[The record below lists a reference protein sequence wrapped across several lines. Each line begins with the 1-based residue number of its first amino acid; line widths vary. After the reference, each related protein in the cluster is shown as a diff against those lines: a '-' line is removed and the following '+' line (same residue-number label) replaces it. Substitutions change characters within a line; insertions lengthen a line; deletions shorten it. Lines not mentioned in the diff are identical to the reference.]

1 MYDQISADF
10 RKVKFQFG
18 ATILP
23 EFEEI
28 LRNNVGQNIKKNTFT
43 SDLIGHN
50 LGYVLGDEVLPSYIR
65 HYNKPIQG
73 SLLNLYNQITR
84 CLL

>member
-1 MYDQISADF
+1 MWGRTS
-10 RKVKFQFG
+10 
-18 ATILP
+18 
-23 EFEEI
+23 
-28 LRNNVGQNIKKNTFT
+28 KKITFT

-65 HYNKPIQG
+65 DYNKPIQG

-84 CLL
+84 FLL

>member
-10 RKVKFQFG
+10 RKVKFHFG

-28 LRNNVGQNIKKNTFT
+28 LRNNVGQNIKKNHVH
-43 SDLIGHN
+43 L
-50 LGYVLGDEVLPSYIR
+50 
-65 HYNKPIQG
+65 
-73 SLLNLYNQITR
+73 
-84 CLL
+84 